1 MKTQGSRR
9 KRKAGRTTTGAAD
22 SRNMMTEHRLPS
34 RMAHHQAWDGDATIL
49 PRATSELCMPRAGVQ
64 RTALRPNLT
73 GQSHGIFQHRSHP
86 VWMLRLIGHNK
97 MEDGQ
102 HACVTGEGSKGAAAR
117 DDHLEGVTL
126 QLTLAGWDGPGQRE
140 GQGWNRPL
148 PSSASLL
155 PQPAHAFTPAAGLPS
170 PCPHCRRARTG
181 DSQGRHSVLPSLLQH
196 CLAVHCQVRTRTS
209 LPQSSLDSQFH
220 PH

>member
-1 MKTQGSRR
+1 MLRSKRNPWAAARKGLHAAMKTQGSRR

-49 PRATSELCMPRAGVQ
+49 PRATSELCMPRAGIQ

-102 HACVTGEGSKGAAAR
+102 HACVTGVREAR
-117 DDHLEGVTL
+117 V
-126 QLTLAGWDGPGQRE
+126 
-140 GQGWNRPL
+140 
-148 PSSASLL
+148 
-155 PQPAHAFTPAAGLPS
+155 
-170 PCPHCRRARTG
+170 RRLGTTAWRG
-181 DSQGRHSVLPSLLQH
+181 
-196 CLAVHCQVRTRTS
+196 
-209 LPQSSLDSQFH
+209 
-220 PH
+220 